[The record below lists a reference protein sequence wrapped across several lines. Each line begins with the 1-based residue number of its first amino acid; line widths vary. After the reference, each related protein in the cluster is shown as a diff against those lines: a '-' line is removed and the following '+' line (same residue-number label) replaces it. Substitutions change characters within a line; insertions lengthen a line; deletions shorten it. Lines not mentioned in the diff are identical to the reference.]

1 MCSALKIHFFFC
13 IRWVSYV
20 DIVYANTCV
29 YPSALTASH
38 LLFYQF
44 SVCPSHYESIP
55 YVYYHNECIT
65 IIPKVNDHKM
75 KSITL
80 KKY

>member
-29 YPSALTASH
+29 YPSALTASR

-55 YVYYHNECIT
+55 LNECIT
-65 IIPKVNDHKM
+65 IIPKVNDYKV